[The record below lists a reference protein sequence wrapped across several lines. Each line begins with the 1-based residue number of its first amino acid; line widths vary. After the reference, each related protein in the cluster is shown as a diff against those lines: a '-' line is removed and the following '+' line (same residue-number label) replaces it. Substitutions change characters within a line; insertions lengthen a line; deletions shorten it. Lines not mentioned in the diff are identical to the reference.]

1 MERPCA
7 WKKYTPQ
14 QIEELEELCRGYKQF
29 LNENKTERLCVKAG
43 IKMAEEAGYVDLE
56 TVIAAGRELK
66 AGDKV
71 YAANHG
77 KDLMLVNLGTAPLEQ
92 GFNILGAHVDSP
104 RLDLKQNPAFEA
116 GDMAYLD
123 THYYGGVKS
132 YHWVASP
139 LALVGVICKKDGTT
153 VDINIGDKAD
163 DPVFTISD
171 LLIHLSSEQ
180 MSKPAK
186 DAVDAEI
193 LDVIVGGRPV
203 KFDEDDK
210 DAPKEPVKQMFLDI
224 LKEQYDVEEED
235 FLSAEI
241 EVVPA
246 GPARDM
252 GLDRSMILG
261 YGHDDRVC
269 AYPSMLAQINVTNVE
284 RTSITLIVDKE
295 EIGSVG
301 ATGMTSRFFENTVA
315 EIMMLA
321 GEDSPLA
328 LRRALARSRMLSSD
342 VSAGFDPG
350 YAGKFE
356 TKNAAFMGRGLCFN
370 KYTGSRGKGGS
381 NDADAE
387 YVALVRDIMDEAGVD
402 FQTCE
407 LGRVNAGGGGTI
419 SYIMA
424 KYGMN
429 VIDSGVAVLSMHA
442 LWEVANKAD
451 IYEAYRGYKAFLERA

>member
-14 QIEELEELCRGYKQF
+14 QVEELEELCRGYKQF
-29 LNENKTERLCVKAG
+29 LSENKTERLCVKTG
-43 IKMAEEAGYVDLE
+43 IKMAEEAGYVNLE
-56 TVIAAGRELK
+56 TVIAEGRALK

-77 KDLMLVNLGTAPLEQ
+77 KDLMLVNLGTTPLEQ

-210 DAPKEPVKQMFLDI
+210 DAPKEI
-224 LKEQYDVEEED
+224 
-235 FLSAEI
+235 
-241 EVVPA
+241 
-246 GPARDM
+246 
-252 GLDRSMILG
+252 
-261 YGHDDRVC
+261 
-269 AYPSMLAQINVTNVE
+269 
-284 RTSITLIVDKE
+284 
-295 EIGSVG
+295 
-301 ATGMTSRFFENTVA
+301 MT
-315 EIMMLA
+315 LA

-328 LRRALARSRMLSSD
+328 LRRALAHSRMLSSD

-419 SYIMA
+419 AYIMA

>member
-14 QIEELEELCRGYKQF
+14 QIEELEELCRGYKKF
-29 LNENKTERLCVKAG
+29 LSENKTERLCVKAG

-56 TVIAAGRELK
+56 TAIAEGRELK

-180 MSKPAK
+180 MAKPAK
-186 DAVDAEI
+186 DAVVVSMS
-193 LDVIVGGRPV
+193 DVRERFRLLMDVV
-203 KFDEDDK
+203 DVV
-210 DAPKEPVKQMFLDI
+210 EPQGS
-224 LKEQYDVEEED
+224 LKELPCARAVWEPKPSLKTAVECWITAGGSHHTCMTTSVGREAWED
-235 FLSAEI
+235 FARI
-241 EVVPA
+241 A
-246 GPARDM
+246 G
-252 GLDRSMILG
+252 
-261 YGHDDRVC
+261 VE
-269 AYPSMLAQINVTNVE
+269 LAVI
-284 RTSITLIVDKE
+284 D
-295 EIGSVG
+295 
-301 ATGMTSRFFENTVA
+301 ENTT
-315 EIMMLA
+315 
-321 GEDSPLA
+321 
-328 LRRALARSRMLSSD
+328 ARQFEKELELSEM
-342 VSAGFDPG
+342 
-350 YAGKFE
+350 YHRL
-356 TKNAAFMGRGLCFN
+356 NN
-370 KYTGSRGKGGS
+370 
-381 NDADAE
+381 
-387 YVALVRDIMDEAGVD
+387 
-402 FQTCE
+402 Q
-407 LGRVNAGGGGTI
+407 
-419 SYIMA
+419 
-424 KYGMN
+424 
-429 VIDSGVAVLSMHA
+429 H
-442 LWEVANKAD
+442 
-451 IYEAYRGYKAFLERA
+451 

>member
-14 QIEELEELCRGYKQF
+14 QVEELEELCRGYKQF
-29 LNENKTERLCVKAG
+29 LSENKTERLCVKTG

-56 TVIAAGRELK
+56 TVIAEGRELK

-77 KDLMLVNLGTAPLEQ
+77 KDLMLVNLGAAPLEQ

-246 GPARDM
+246 YKARDI
-252 GLDRSMILG
+252 GLDRAMIG
-261 YGHDDRVC
+261 AYGHDDRVD
-269 AYPSMLAQINVTNVE
+269 AYPALMAEIGTKNPAY
-284 RTSITLIVDKE
+284 TSVCVLTDKE
-295 EIGSVG
+295 ETGSDGVTGLNSMYTFHFLQQLCAGQG
-301 ATGMTSRFFENTVA
+301 ADYITACKAAKCLSADVTAAYDPTFADAFEPDNGT
-315 EIMMLA
+315 
-321 GEDSPLA
+321 
-328 LRRALARSRMLSSD
+328 
-342 VSAGFDPG
+342 
-350 YAGKFE
+350 YAG
-356 TKNAAFMGRGLCFN
+356 RGVAIY
-370 KYTGSRGKGGS
+370 KYTGSRGKSGTS
-381 NDADAE
+381 DASAELVSYLTGLMDANSVVWQIGE
-387 YVALVRDIMDEAGVD
+387 MGKLD
-402 FQTCE
+402 
-407 LGRVNAGGGGTI
+407 LGGGGTV
-419 SYIMA
+419 A
-424 KYGMN
+424 KYVAN
-429 VIDSGVAVLSMHA
+429 QDIDTIDIGVPVLSMHSPF
-442 LWEVANKAD
+442 EIVSKAD
-451 IYEAYRGYKAFLERA
+451 VYMAYLTFKAFCEDAE

>member
-14 QIEELEELCRGYKQF
+14 QVEELEELCRGYKQF
-29 LNENKTERLCVKAG
+29 LSENKTERLCVKTG

-56 TVIAAGRELK
+56 TVIAEGRELK

-193 LDVIVGGRPV
+193 LDVIVG
-203 KFDEDDK
+203 
-210 DAPKEPVKQMFLDI
+210 
-224 LKEQYDVEEED
+224 
-235 FLSAEI
+235 
-241 EVVPA
+241 VVPSSS
-246 GPARDM
+246 M
-252 GLDRSMILG
+252 GTTRTPPRS
-261 YGHDDRVC
+261 
-269 AYPSMLAQINVTNVE
+269 PSSRCSWTSSRSSTTSRR
-284 RTSITLIVDKE
+284 RTS
-295 EIGSVG
+295 
-301 ATGMTSRFFENTVA
+301 
-315 EIMMLA
+315 
-321 GEDSPLA
+321 SPP
-328 LRRALARSRMLSSD
+328 RSRSCPPAPPATWAST
-342 VSAGFDPG
+342 AP
-350 YAGKFE
+350 
-356 TKNAAFMGRGLCFN
+356 
-370 KYTGSRGKGGS
+370 
-381 NDADAE
+381 
-387 YVALVRDIMDEAGVD
+387 
-402 FQTCE
+402 
-407 LGRVNAGGGGTI
+407 
-419 SYIMA
+419 
-424 KYGMN
+424 
-429 VIDSGVAVLSMHA
+429 
-442 LWEVANKAD
+442 
-451 IYEAYRGYKAFLERA
+451 